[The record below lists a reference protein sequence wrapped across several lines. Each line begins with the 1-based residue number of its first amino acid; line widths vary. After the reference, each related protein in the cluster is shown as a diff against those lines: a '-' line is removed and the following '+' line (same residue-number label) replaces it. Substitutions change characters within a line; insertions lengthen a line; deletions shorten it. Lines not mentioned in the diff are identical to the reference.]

1 MPSGPTST
9 TYITGKCSA
18 SVDSTVRHSVYPL
31 YRWAGQSAK
40 SRKTVESKAGGATM
54 YTRERWSR
62 ILSTVGYIGMLVGAI
77 DPLEGSLV
85 ILPGSG
91 LVALGTV
98 IGRDGRRVLMYRT
111 CVFVLIATGVGG
123 LWGLSAWGGIGGSS
137 GHSGWWGVLILPY
150 VIGWFMGIC
159 GPGSPTWVLKL
170 GIGVGVVYLLISLLI
185 LNRAAGQFGG
195 VSALPGF
202 AVAVVGVLTI
212 GGCIMRLRHLRRSAQ

>member
-1 MPSGPTST
+1 
-9 TYITGKCSA
+9 
-18 SVDSTVRHSVYPL
+18 
-31 YRWAGQSAK
+31 
-40 SRKTVESKAGGATM
+40 M
-54 YTRERWSR
+54 YTHERWSR
-62 ILSTVGYIGMLVGAI
+62 LLSSVGYIGMLVGAI

-91 LVALGTV
+91 LVALGTA
-98 IGRDGRRVLMYRT
+98 IGHDDRRVLMYRT
-111 CVFVLIATGVGG
+111 CVFVLIVIGVGG

-185 LNRAAGQFGG
+185 LNRSAGQVGG

-212 GGCIMRLRHLRRSAQ
+212 GGCIVRLRNLRRSAQETSWREGLP